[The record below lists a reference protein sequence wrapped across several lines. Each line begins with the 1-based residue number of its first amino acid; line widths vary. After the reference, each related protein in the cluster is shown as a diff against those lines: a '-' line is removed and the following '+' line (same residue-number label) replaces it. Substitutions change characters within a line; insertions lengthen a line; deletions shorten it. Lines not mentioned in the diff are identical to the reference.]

1 MCKCRLAWGVV
12 LVCAGVLFAANALVS
27 GPRAFGGGW
36 MAVAAMCVCGA
47 VLVAVGILAAIG
59 TGLLTALNTNY
70 KATRILDEQVTA
82 VNLATT
88 YFEAIKTMP
97 YADTYPNAEDIIT
110 VPTQYNVNIDIDF
123 TSDSYPDDG
132 ITWVDTSTDE
142 TLQRITVTISREG
155 GEPVLSMCAF
165 KTKRVEN

>member
-1 MCKCRLAWGVV
+1 MRWLLKGKFK
-12 LVCAGVLFAANALVS
+12 LFREQRGFTL
-27 GPRAFGGGW
+27 FE
-36 MAVAAMCVCGA
+36 
-47 VLVAVGILAAIG
+47 VLVAVGILGLIG
-59 TGLLTALNTNY
+59 AGLLTALNTNAR
-70 KATRILDEQVTA
+70 ATRILDEQVTA

-123 TSDSYPDDG
+123 TSDGTTSDG
-132 ITWVDTSTDE
+132 ITWVDTPTDNE

>member
-1 MCKCRLAWGVV
+1 MRWLLKGKFKQFREQRCFT
-12 LVCAGVLFAANALVS
+12 LFEALI
-27 GPRAFGGGW
+27 
-36 MAVAAMCVCGA
+36 
-47 VLVAVGILAAIG
+47 AVGILGLIG
-59 TGLLTALNTNY
+59 VGLLTALNTNA

-123 TSDSYPDDG
+123 TSDGTTSDG
-132 ITWVDTSTDE
+132 ITWVDTTTVNE
-142 TLQRITVTISREG
+142 TLQRITVTVSREG

-165 KTKRVEN
+165 KTKRVES